1 MSHSITYIG
10 AKWCSTCK
18 TIKPKL
24 EEICKKFQIPI
35 QIKDVDE
42 DCTEQETAEI
52 KKVPTVQ
59 IRTDAEIVQ
68 VYDVKQVESVEA
80 WLKEHA
86 SLAED
91 NDF

>member
-10 AKWCSTCK
+10 AKWCSICK
-18 TIKPKL
+18 TIKPQL

-35 QIKDVDE
+35 EIKDLDE
-42 DCTEQETAEI
+42 DCTEQEIAEI

-59 IRTDAEIVQ
+59 IRTNAEIVQ
-68 VYDVKQVESVEA
+68 VYNVKQVESVET
-80 WLKEHA
+80 WLKA
-86 SLAED
+86 NATLVED